1 MAMTPEG
8 KVKKQVVEILKK
20 HGVYYFFPVSG
31 GYGKSGVP
39 DIICCVNGMFLAI
52 ECKAEGGKLTAL
64 QNRELDR
71 IEEAGGVPLVI
82 TPEHIGKLAGIIE
95 NLQRPY

>member
-1 MAMTPEG
+1 MAMTAEG
-8 KVKKQVVEILKK
+8 KVKKRVTEILKL
-20 HGVYYFFPVSG
+20 HEVYYFFPAAN

-52 ECKAEGGKLTAL
+52 ECKAEGGRTTAL
-64 QNRELDR
+64 QDRELER
-71 IEEAGGVPLVI
+71 IESAGGIPLVV
-82 TPEHIGKLAGIIE
+82 TPEHLEKLPGIIK